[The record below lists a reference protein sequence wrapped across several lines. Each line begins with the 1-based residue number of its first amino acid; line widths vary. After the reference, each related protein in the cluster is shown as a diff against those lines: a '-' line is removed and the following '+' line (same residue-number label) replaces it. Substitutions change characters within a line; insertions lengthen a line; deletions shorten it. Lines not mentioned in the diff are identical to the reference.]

1 MKEKRD
7 LKIGIKSD
15 KEFFGELKELAGR
28 IDEGWL
34 PEKTIERLYFD
45 DLCPGTKLT
54 RRLDWWLK
62 LPETQIYWTIDK
74 EKALIAQGLSVLPG
88 LRGEYLQLP
97 LTHTPT
103 TTTGR

>member
-1 MKEKRD
+1 MNEQRS

-45 DLCPGTKLT
+45 DLPSL
-54 RRLDWWLK
+54 LK
-62 LPETQIYWTIDK
+62 
-74 EKALIAQGLSVLPG
+74 
-88 LRGEYLQLP
+88 
-97 LTHTPT
+97 HF
-103 TTTGR
+103 